1 MGPFARALTLT
12 GAGLA
17 LLWPATGLAGTSDFD
32 RERLD
37 VFGFELFD
45 LGVTDFDG
53 DDDLDLFTTN
63 HLARQS
69 LLANDGTGQ
78 FSDRLYESRLAQT
91 PRIPGWDDAG
101 RAREDGPGLYV
112 SHVRGKLVLTH
123 LGQRP
128 ARGSVEFLF
137 PVDSSARGRAT
148 ARVRRDRSGRRDH
161 YVARFEMHGDSGLRL
176 DPERMAAP
184 IRVRVARPFPRSQ
197 IVVGALETTPP
208 RRSFLL
214 YRRDRHGMAWG
225 DFGGDRR
232 SDVLIVRGGLR
243 GQIKHIVGAIQDE
256 LAIADGSRFN
266 DASVSSGLRKGDCRG
281 RSAGT
286 VDFDRDG
293 RLDLYATCKKQPP
306 KLYRQRSRGTFANAS
321 GALAR
326 GGIDP
331 WVMRWID
338 LDGRPGEE
346 VVGAYPHRFE
356 VFAREG
362 GRRQRTQSLRGRH
375 GPVKGTLPVI
385 GDLEGD
391 GDADLYV
398 AAASGS
404 TLLVNREGRLRPLR
418 PSALGLPN
426 RALAAGWTDY
436 DNDGALDLHVSPS
449 GIFRQVAPRE
459 FERTGLLRT
468 PQDAAEARLAW
479 PDLDADGARDAIVAF
494 RPSSSPQRFRTDM
507 HLNQEAA
514 NHWLQVDLIGTRGN
528 RQAIGA
534 RVRAV
539 TGGVRQTQ
547 WVGQNETSLYSQGH
561 YRLYFGLGSE
571 TAADLTV
578 RWPDGE
584 KREIAAVPAGQRLEV
599 RRADG

>member
-1 MGPFARALTLT
+1 MGPFARALTLA
-12 GAGLA
+12 GAGLTF
-17 LLWPATGLAGTSDFD
+17 LWPATGLAGTGDFD

-37 VFGFELFD
+37 VFGRELFD
-45 LGVTDFDG
+45 LGVTDLDG

-112 SHVRGKLVLTH
+112 SHVRGKLILTH

-137 PVDSSARGRAT
+137 PVDSRSSGRAT
-148 ARVRRDRSGRRDH
+148 ARVRRDRSGPHDH
-161 YVARFEMHGDSGLRL
+161 YVARFEMQGDSGLRL

-184 IRVRVARPFPRSQ
+184 IRVRVAKPFPRSQ
-197 IVVGALETTPP
+197 IVVGALEATPP
-208 RRSFLL
+208 KRTFLL
-214 YRRDRHGMAWG
+214 YLRDRHGIAWG
-225 DFGGDRR
+225 DFGGDPQ
-232 SDVLIVRGGLR
+232 SDALIVRGGLR
-243 GQIKHIVGAIQDE
+243 GQIKDLAGAISDE
-256 LAIADGSRFN
+256 LRLADGERFE
-266 DASVSSGLRKGDCRG
+266 DATASSGLRKGDCRG
-281 RSAGT
+281 RSAGA

-306 KLYRQRSRGTFANAS
+306 KLYRQRSRGRFANAS

-346 VVGAYPHRFE
+346 VVGVYAHSFE

-362 GRRQRTQSLRGRH
+362 GGWQRRQALAGRH

-385 GDLEGD
+385 GDFD
-391 GDADLYV
+391 ADADADLYV

-404 TLLVNREGRLRPLR
+404 TLLVNREGRLRPRR

-426 RALAAGWTDY
+426 RALAAAWTDY
-436 DNDGALDLHVSPS
+436 DNDGALDLHASPS
-449 GIFRQVAPRE
+449 GLFRQVAPGE
-459 FERTGLLRT
+459 FDRTGLLQT
-468 PQDAAEARLAW
+468 PQHPAETRLAW
-479 PDLDADGARDAIVAF
+479 PDLDADGARDAVVAF
-494 RPSSSPQRFRTDM
+494 RPSSSPQRFRTHS
-507 HLNQEAA
+507 HLNQEEA
-514 NHWLQVDLIGTRGN
+514 NQWLQVDLVGTRGN

-539 TGGVRQTQ
+539 AGGVRQTQ

-571 TAADLTV
+571 TVADVTV

-584 KREIAAVPAGQRLEV
+584 RREIGAVPAGQRLEV